1 MVRRSLTDCMP
12 PTSASVDVTFS
23 KAHASPSGFSS
34 TSTSPST
41 APGFTNAGAGPP
53 TCFSAFFQSK
63 FSGSAP
69 SGEAGASCPSP
80 ASPADAPPC
89 SFPFSA
95 VCGKASGC
103 IVTIAGM
110 SASSE
115 AGAAGADGAGS
126 SGAGRGSASYEAGAA
141 GSGSAAVGPSTAG
154 AEASG
159 TPRALRMRAET
170 RSLCGSTARTTAR
183 WETASAPLPSA
194 MRSSARCSRRAW
206 SSGRCS
212 MIDVRESMRGFVML

>member
-23 KAHASPSGFSS
+23 KAHTSPSGFSS

-53 TCFSAFFQSK
+53 TCFSAFSQSK

-80 ASPADAPPC
+80 TSPVDAPPS
-89 SFPFSA
+89 SFPSSA
-95 VCGKASGC
+95 TCGKAAGC

-115 AGAAGADGAGS
+115 AGAAGADGAGA
-126 SGAGRGSASYEAGAA
+126 SGA
-141 GSGSAAVGPSTAG
+141 
-154 AEASG
+154 
-159 TPRALRMRAET
+159 PRALRMRAAT
-170 RSLCGSTARTTAR
+170 RSLWGSTARTTAR

-194 MRSSARCSRRAW
+194 IRSSARCSRRGW

-212 MIDVRESMRGFVML
+212 MIDARESMRGFVML